1 MLACLIMGMGLPT
14 AASYLICAAVTVPTL
29 VQMGLSPLTSH
40 MFIFFFA
47 CISAF
52 TPPVCT
58 AAYAAAGIAGASPMK
73 VAITACKIGCTA
85 FIIPFMF
92 AYGPSLLWQ
101 GDTLTVLITM
111 ATALAGCMLI
121 SFGMQRMVFSY
132 SANWLESILLI
143 VASLCLITPGVT
155 TDVIGL
161 ALGAAAI
168 FSVVKLRR
176 KS

>member
-1 MLACLIMGMGLPT
+1 
-14 AASYLICAAVTVPTL
+14 
-29 VQMGLSPLTSH
+29 
-40 MFIFFFA
+40 
-47 CISAF
+47 
-52 TPPVCT
+52 
-58 AAYAAAGIAGASPMK
+58 MK

-143 VASLCLITPGVT
+143 AASLCLITPGVT
-155 TDVIGL
+155 SDVIGL

-168 FSVVKLRR
+168 FSVVKIRR